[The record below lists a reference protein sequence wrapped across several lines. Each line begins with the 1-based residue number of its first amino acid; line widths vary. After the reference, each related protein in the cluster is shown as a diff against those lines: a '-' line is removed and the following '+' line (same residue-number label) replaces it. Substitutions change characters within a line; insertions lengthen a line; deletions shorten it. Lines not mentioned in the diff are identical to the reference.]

1 MNQTWKNGKK
11 TFWAQNRF
19 NWPKFGS
26 PDFFFV
32 GFTSSYHC
40 MQFQGKSFGPDLA
53 RLAQFWP
60 AFLFKNL
67 ALSATRYHGQL
78 SSCTISEKVMI
89 QSCEKL
95 VTDGRTDKWTD
106 GQTTGWMDRRA
117 DGETV
122 GKTNRQIRKIS

>member
-53 RLAQFWP
+53 RLAQF
-60 AFLFKNL
+60 
-67 ALSATRYHGQL
+67 
-78 SSCTISEKVMI
+78 
-89 QSCEKL
+89 
-95 VTDGRTDKWTD
+95 
-106 GQTTGWMDRRA
+106 
-117 DGETV
+117 
-122 GKTNRQIRKIS
+122 